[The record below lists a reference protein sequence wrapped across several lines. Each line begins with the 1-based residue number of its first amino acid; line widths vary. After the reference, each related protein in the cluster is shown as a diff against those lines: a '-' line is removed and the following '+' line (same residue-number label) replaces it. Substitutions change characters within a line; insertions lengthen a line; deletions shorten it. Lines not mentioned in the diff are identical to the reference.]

1 MNINTFYNL
10 FYRHR
15 FEKASSIRKIYLALI
30 LPFKYLYNYFH
41 LDKKKN
47 LDYFSIKNS
56 FLFTKDLN
64 FLFE

>member
-15 FEKASSIRKIYLALI
+15 FEKASLIRKMYLVLI

-41 LDKKKN
+41 LDKKKKFVGIGMF
-47 LDYFSIKNS
+47 DPIF
-56 FLFTKDLN
+56 FLLGRC
-64 FLFE
+64 